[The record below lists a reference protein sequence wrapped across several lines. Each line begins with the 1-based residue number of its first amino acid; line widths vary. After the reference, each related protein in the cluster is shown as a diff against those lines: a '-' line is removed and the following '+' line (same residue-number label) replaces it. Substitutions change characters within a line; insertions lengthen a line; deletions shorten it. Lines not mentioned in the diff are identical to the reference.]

1 MITILS
7 ALLILAIILFLLRY
21 YDPIRR
27 TLYTILKNGEAVFTD
42 LSQNEYFDRMQD
54 FAVEFYLTGKNDP
67 SEFTTK
73 MTEEEPD

>member
-1 MITILS
+1 MT
-7 ALLILAIILFLLRY
+7 
-21 YDPIRR
+21 PIRR
-27 TLYTILKNGEAVFTD
+27 TKYTILKDGKPVFSD

-67 SEFTTK
+67 SQFTTE

>member
-1 MITILS
+1 MT
-7 ALLILAIILFLLRY
+7 
-21 YDPIRR
+21 PIRR
-27 TLYTILKNGEAVFTD
+27 TLYTILKDGEAVFSD
-42 LSQNEYFDRMQD
+42 LSQNEYFDRMQY

>member
-1 MITILS
+1 MT
-7 ALLILAIILFLLRY
+7 
-21 YDPIRR
+21 PIRR

-73 MTEEEPD
+73 MTEEEHD

>member
-1 MITILS
+1 MT
-7 ALLILAIILFLLRY
+7 
-21 YDPIRR
+21 PIRR

-67 SEFTTK
+67 NEFTTK
-73 MTEEEPD
+73 MKEEEPE

>member
-1 MITILS
+1 MI
-7 ALLILAIILFLLRY
+7 RM
-21 YDPIRR
+21 PR
-27 TLYTILKNGEAVFTD
+27 TLYTILKDGKEVFSG
-42 LSQNEYFDRMQD
+42 LSQSEYFDRMQD

>member
-1 MITILS
+1 MT
-7 ALLILAIILFLLRY
+7 
-21 YDPIRR
+21 PIRR

-42 LSQNEYFDRMQD
+42 LSQSEYFDRMQD

-73 MTEEEPD
+73 MIEEELD

>member
-1 MITILS
+1 MT
-7 ALLILAIILFLLRY
+7 
-21 YDPIRR
+21 PIRR

-42 LSQNEYFDRMQD
+42 LSQSEYFDRMQD
-54 FAVEFYLTGKNDP
+54 FAVEFYLRGKNDP